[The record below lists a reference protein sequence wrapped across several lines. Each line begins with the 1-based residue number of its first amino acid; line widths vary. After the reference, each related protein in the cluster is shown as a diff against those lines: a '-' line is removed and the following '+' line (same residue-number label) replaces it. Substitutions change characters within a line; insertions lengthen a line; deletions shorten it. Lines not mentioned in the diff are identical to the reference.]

1 MITINLLPFDL
12 RPIKRTPLPYI
23 ASGLLLVLVLL
34 LIASVFVANV
44 ASIAKANN
52 NLTAHTN
59 ELTGLQETVQK
70 YNQLTEQK
78 KQLVLQVETIQE
90 IVSDRIIW
98 SRQLFNLG
106 RLLTENAWYKSI
118 TQTTKPFNETQTR
131 INPDTKK
138 PELVNLVVTKQVLV
152 VSGYV
157 IAGAEGQ
164 SDTGPLVSAF
174 ADDEEFKSMFQLE
187 RPAFEDTFIED
198 TAVREFTLEYVISP
212 VQAKDGK

>member
-23 ASGLLLVLVLL
+23 ASGLLLVLVLF
-34 LIASVFVANV
+34 LIASVFLTNAN
-44 ASIAKANN
+44 AIRKANN
-52 NLTAHTN
+52 GLEAHNT
-59 ELTGLQETVQK
+59 ELGALQETVKK

-106 RLLTENAWYKSI
+106 RLLTENAWYKSV

-131 INPDTKK
+131 LNADTKK
-138 PELVNLVVTKQVLV
+138 LELINLVVQKQVLV
-152 VSGYV
+152 VSGFV

-174 ADDEEFKSMFQLE
+174 ADDAEFNSMFQLE

-198 TAVREFTLEYVISP
+198 TAVREFTLEYVINP

>member
-1 MITINLLPFDL
+1 MITINLLPFEL
-12 RPIKRTPLPYI
+12 RPIKRTPVPYI
-23 ASGLLLVLVLL
+23 MSGLLLVLVLL
-34 LIASVFVANV
+34 LIASVFLAN
-44 ASIAKANN
+44 ANAIRKANN
-52 NLTAHTN
+52 DLEAHNT
-59 ELTGLQETVQK
+59 ELGGLQETVKK

-106 RLLTENAWYKSI
+106 RLLTENAWYKSV

-131 INPDTKK
+131 LNADTKK
-138 PELVNLVVTKQVLV
+138 LELVNLVVPKQVLV

-198 TAVREFTLEYVISP
+198 TAVREFTLEYVINP